1 MFVLRKVVQ
10 TLSIL
15 EDLYYGE
22 LNPCERCSQLDDE
35 SRGLLKLKISNEQN
49 LVVTLTEKQKND
61 FEKHKEFE
69 QKLSQISEK
78 KSFLA
83 GFKLGV
89 RIVIEVMN

>member
-1 MFVLRKVVQ
+1 MFVLRKVMQ
-10 TLSIL
+10 TMSML

-22 LNPCERCSQLDDE
+22 LNPYERCSQLDDE
-35 SRGLLKLKISNEQN
+35 SRSLLKLKMSNEEN

-61 FEKHKEFE
+61 FEKHKEHE
-69 QKLSQISEK
+69 QRLSQISEK